1 MNKKLTK
8 RDIDNFSYSGGWDVR
23 WDSAI
28 SGFGVRVYPSGKK
41 AYVLSY
47 RNEKRQKRLL
57 TIAQT
62 SKIPLDIARNKA
74 IQHLSSITN
83 NIDPAEE
90 RKLTSS
96 GRNVESIFKDYLE
109 RYAKTHN
116 KTWRET
122 ERIFNK
128 EVLPVIGS
136 SLIHEVEKKDVVKLI
151 DAITDRGSHTMAN
164 RVLANLKR
172 FFNWCIER
180 GYIELSPADKLK
192 KPTREISRDRVLSLD
207 EIKSIWQACENESYP
222 YGRLVQLLILTGQRK
237 MEVTNIQWHE
247 IDWNNAE
254 WTLPKEKTKSNRS
267 HTIPLSSLAI
277 TLLRQAKQH
286 APENSNFVFSTNG
299 KTPFSGFSKCK
310 KRLDNDLRENAGI
323 ENEWRLHDLR
333 RSVASHLAALET
345 PPHVIEKIL
354 NHATGTIS
362 GVAAVYNRYDYFK
375 ETRKA
380 LDMWAQSIETLVK

>member
-8 RDIDNFSYSGGWDVR
+8 RDIDSFSYSGGWDVR

-47 RNEKRQKRLL
+47 RNEKKQKRLL
-57 TIAQT
+57 TIGQT

-96 GRNVESIFKDYLE
+96 GRNVESIFEDYLE

-136 SLIHEVEKKDVVKLI
+136 NLIHV
-151 DAITDRGSHTMAN
+151 
-164 RVLANLKR
+164 
-172 FFNWCIER
+172 
-180 GYIELSPADKLK
+180 
-192 KPTREISRDRVLSLD
+192 
-207 EIKSIWQACENESYP
+207 
-222 YGRLVQLLILTGQRK
+222 
-237 MEVTNIQWHE
+237 
-247 IDWNNAE
+247 
-254 WTLPKEKTKSNRS
+254 
-267 HTIPLSSLAI
+267 
-277 TLLRQAKQH
+277 
-286 APENSNFVFSTNG
+286 
-299 KTPFSGFSKCK
+299 
-310 KRLDNDLRENAGI
+310 
-323 ENEWRLHDLR
+323 
-333 RSVASHLAALET
+333 
-345 PPHVIEKIL
+345 
-354 NHATGTIS
+354 
-362 GVAAVYNRYDYFK
+362 
-375 ETRKA
+375 
-380 LDMWAQSIETLVK
+380 